1 MTKKLVFNF
10 NLENFPKFVEKLQDL
25 TGIDDTIKIKIN
37 KDFTLMYSILG
48 NEGQVSAMKCF
59 TVETKKFIDNFN
71 ENESYDFVL
80 TSSSKF
86 VKNIKFFNPS
96 KPIKFEI
103 TAKPVAD
110 EDDLLQIR
118 TMHLSNGKLKISS
131 IGAELHKIKDLT
143 KTFVDNKL
151 DVKKSRW
158 KFIVQNEDFSNIKK
172 LSTINSEDRILNIN
186 VSNNKV
192 YFNEISKWEL
202 EVDDVQLP
210 NQNFMFSKKYLSYIN
225 TDNENVV
232 FNIFD
237 NFILIKD
244 EDSNLMLSFE
254 QDFSN
259 DN

>member
-1 MTKKLVFNF
+1 MKKNLTWKI
-10 NLENFPKFVEKLQDL
+10 NLENFLDLLEKLQEL
-25 TGIDDTIKIKIN
+25 SIIDDTIKFKIE
-37 KDFTLMYSILG
+37 KDNFLIYSILG
-48 NEGQVSAMKCF
+48 NEGQVSAMKCYIKPTKF
-59 TVETKKFIDNFN
+59 YIENFDETD
-71 ENESYDFVL
+71 SYEFVL

-86 VKNIKFFNPS
+86 VKNLKFFDV
-96 KPIKFEI
+96 KRPIKMEI
-103 TAKPVAD
+103 SAKKLP
-110 EDDLLQIR
+110 DDDNIFQIR
-118 TMHLSNGKLKISS
+118 SIHFSNGKLKISS

-143 KTFVDNKL
+143 KTFIDNKL

-158 KFIVQNEDFSNIKK
+158 KFIVQNEDFTNIKK

-202 EVDDVQLP
+202 EVDDIQLP
-210 NQNFMFSKKYLSYIN
+210 NQNFMFSKKYLSFIN
-225 TDNENVV
+225 TDNENIV